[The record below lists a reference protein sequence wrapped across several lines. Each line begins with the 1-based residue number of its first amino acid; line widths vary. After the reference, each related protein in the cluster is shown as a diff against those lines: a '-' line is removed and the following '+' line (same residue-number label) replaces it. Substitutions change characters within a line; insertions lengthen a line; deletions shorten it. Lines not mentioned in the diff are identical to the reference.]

1 MRADVAFET
10 MERMLPYL
18 SAIINDED
26 GSALMRS
33 IREKGK
39 APAGNVM
46 QEMLPLFLGPH
57 KEDMFGL
64 VAALKNCTI
73 EEAKALEMKELNAV
87 LRENMVGDMVLFFGN
102 CLTLARCM

>member
-18 SAIINDED
+18 SAIVNDED

-57 KEDMFGL
+57 KEEKG
-64 VAALKNCTI
+64 
-73 EEAKALEMKELNAV
+73 LEMIELNAV
-87 LRENMVGDMVLFFGN
+87 RREYFVGDMVLCFGN